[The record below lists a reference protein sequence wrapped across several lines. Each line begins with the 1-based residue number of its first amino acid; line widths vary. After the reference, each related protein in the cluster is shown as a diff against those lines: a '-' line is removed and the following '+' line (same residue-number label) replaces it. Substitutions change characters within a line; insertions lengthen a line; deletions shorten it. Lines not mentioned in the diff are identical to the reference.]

1 MCISMNLL
9 QFFCS
14 QQNFTFV
21 MSSFEGATWPT
32 SHRSNLFMLGS
43 YPCVPLNVLQ
53 NQGLLKIFNI
63 SDFFPNLSWKVFYFT
78 LFCCFLFKFYY
89 FTGSPTWSWAWS
101 PEAACEGLFSRASQ
115 LDRFGLDTFLGAW
128 WNIFIET
135 DANADVWYRII
146 HRCVI

>member
-78 LFCCFLFKFYY
+78 LFCCFFIQILLFYRFPNVIVSVITRGSVRRAFLKGITARQVRSGYISRRMMEYFY
-89 FTGSPTWSWAWS
+89 
-101 PEAACEGLFSRASQ
+101 
-115 LDRFGLDTFLGAW
+115 
-128 WNIFIET
+128 WN
-135 DANADVWYRII
+135 RCKC
-146 HRCVI
+146 RCVI